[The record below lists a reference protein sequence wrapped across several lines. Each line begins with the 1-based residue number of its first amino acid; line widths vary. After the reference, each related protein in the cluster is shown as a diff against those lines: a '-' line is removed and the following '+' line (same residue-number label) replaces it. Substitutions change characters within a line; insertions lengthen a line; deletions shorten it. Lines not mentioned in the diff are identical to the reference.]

1 MSSQPLAGRSQAPE
15 PSPSWVPA
23 LWGGGLTAAPGDI
36 LPPGSA
42 PQEQLLL
49 SSFSVPCQMSAV
61 PLFLSEKPGAG
72 RWGLLG
78 PSHGGGRAGGA
89 VGVPGALAWPPPA
102 PGARTAIGQAL
113 SASDYRSSGRLWLQA
128 PHSFQPSAALGR
140 GQALRAAI
148 AGRNQ
153 PQRCCGPAGRAS
165 PAGTHVC
172 KRSPQGVCWLSGCC
186 LGGNSEP
193 EAHLAAHPGGRM
205 LLGTP
210 SAALPLSALKAGYV
224 PVPRGGCSG
233 MSRSTQKCPG
243 AGSLVLWRNSLV
255 WALKSGLCV
264 CWGRG
269 CWSLPAWE
277 GLSAV
282 SEDPVH
288 FTPRPRSSL
297 RELQHGQGCLSSRA
311 LGWSTAGTLP
321 LAHSPALSPPPPPPL
336 LHRAGPGPVPSAS
349 RSASTWGGGAGSSEH
364 HGWFGG
370 VQNTWGGSQPCAV
383 EGRGVQRCPIQV
395 PAGPRAAQQ
404 GTPGAHPCIPLLHGG
419 TLGLGGTWQW
429 GRPWGGDV
437 AAGLHS
443 SAVWVSTLSCLADE

>member
-1 MSSQPLAGRSQAPE
+1 M
-15 PSPSWVPA
+15 PA

-102 PGARTAIGQAL
+102 PGARAAIGQAL

-140 GQALRAAI
+140 GQAVRAAI

-153 PQRCCGPAGRAS
+153 PQRCCGPAGRTS

-172 KRSPQGVCWLSGCC
+172 KRSPRGVCWLSGCC
-186 LGGNSEP
+186 LGGNSKP

-210 SAALPLSALKAGYV
+210 SAVLPLSALKAGYV

-233 MSRSTQKCPG
+233 MSRTMSSTACLSQAPKNVLGLDPWSCGGTLLFGLLKAVCVCAGEGAAGAFPLGKGSAQFLRTQCTSPLGHAPAYVSCSTARAACPP
-243 AGSLVLWRNSLV
+243 VLWAGARRGPFPWPTAQHS
-255 WALKSGLCV
+255 ALLLLLLCFTEQALAL
-264 CWGRG
+264 CPQ
-269 CWSLPAWE
+269 PAA
-277 GLSAV
+277 L
-282 SEDPVH
+282 
-288 FTPRPRSSL
+288 
-297 RELQHGQGCLSSRA
+297 RA
-311 LGWSTAGTLP
+311 LGEEVGAPLSTTGGLQEYKIPGGVRASYCRGQGGPEMPNTGSCWSQGCSAGNPRSTSL
-321 LAHSPALSPPPPPPL
+321 HLSAAWGDA
-336 LHRAGPGPVPSAS
+336 RAG
-349 RSASTWGGGAGSSEH
+349 GGHGNGAG
-364 HGWFGG
+364 HGVGMWLPGC
-370 VQNTWGGSQPCAV
+370 TAV
-383 EGRGVQRCPIQV
+383 LCG
-395 PAGPRAAQQ
+395 
-404 GTPGAHPCIPLLHGG
+404 
-419 TLGLGGTWQW
+419 
-429 GRPWGGDV
+429 
-437 AAGLHS
+437 
-443 SAVWVSTLSCLADE
+443 